1 MGVEGAGAEEVKGPG
16 AKVMDT
22 GSVLLLK
29 SLRARVRHRNERSWG
44 ARSQS
49 HQSEK
54 VTAWPGKEV
63 PS

>member
-1 MGVEGAGAEEVKGPG
+1 MGVESTGAEEVKGQWTQ
-16 AKVMDT
+16 VLDM

-29 SLRARVRHRNERSWG
+29 LLRARARHRNERSWG

-54 VTAWPGKEV
+54 VTAWPGTEF